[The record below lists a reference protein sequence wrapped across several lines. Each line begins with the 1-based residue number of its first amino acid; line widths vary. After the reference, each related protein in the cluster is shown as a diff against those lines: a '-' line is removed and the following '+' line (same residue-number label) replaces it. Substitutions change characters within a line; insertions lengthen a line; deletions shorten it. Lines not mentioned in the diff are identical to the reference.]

1 MLHPGDEPTQ
11 DEINEYLAYAI
22 EGRRRVKEQLNKR
35 KPDDE
40 FASINL
46 GYFDADGNLI
56 IVFCPESRDAAASQN
71 PTRTSAMQDVGA
83 SQSTD
88 SPPAVATAVP
98 ALPASAVEAEKLPV
112 TEIAGGEVIATDA
125 PTAPRERHYRI
136 HYGATGYSYESIFKD
151 YLPGAEKIIIEDPF
165 IRQQHQ
171 IINFLRFCET
181 AVRIGKPKKITLV
194 TKFDNQMEKD
204 EAMTKLFTVADSLKL
219 FDVVLE
225 IKENITLHDREIRL
239 SNGWKIKIGRGFDIY
254 QRPDDWLQIGAND
267 LDLRPCLETMVDIYK
282 T

>member
-1 MLHPGDEPTQ
+1 PTQ

-40 FASINL
+40 FADINL
-46 GYFDADGNLI
+46 GYFDPGGNLV
-56 IVFCPESRDAAASQN
+56 IVFCPESRNAAATQT
-71 PTRTSAMQDVGA
+71 PTRTSALQDDQAARSDISA
-83 SQSTD
+83 SVVAIKTPL
-88 SPPAVATAVP
+88 PPVSSIDAVKIP
-98 ALPASAVEAEKLPV
+98 I
-112 TEIAGGEVIATDA
+112 TESDGIITDA
-125 PTAPRERHYRI
+125 QPAPKERHYRI
-136 HYGATGYSYESIFKD
+136 HYGATGYSYESIFRD
-151 YLPGAEKIIIEDPF
+151 YLPGAEEIVIEDPY

-181 AVRIGKPKKITLV
+181 AIRIGKPKKITLV
-194 TKFDNQMEKD
+194 TRFETQSEKD
-204 EAMTKLFTVADSLKL
+204 EAMGKLFTIADSLKQ

-225 IKENITLHDREIRL
+225 IKENSALHDREIRL

-267 LDLRPCLETMVDIYK
+267 LDLRPCLETMVDIFNV
-282 T
+282 